1 MPFLQFT
8 TCHIASSHLS
18 RPIGESSKIV
28 PVLDVNCRAACGALH
43 CQRLYFSMNAT
54 CWLPQRGQMTPFG
67 QRRATK

>member
-43 CQRLYFSMNAT
+43 CQ
-54 CWLPQRGQMTPFG
+54 
-67 QRRATK
+67 